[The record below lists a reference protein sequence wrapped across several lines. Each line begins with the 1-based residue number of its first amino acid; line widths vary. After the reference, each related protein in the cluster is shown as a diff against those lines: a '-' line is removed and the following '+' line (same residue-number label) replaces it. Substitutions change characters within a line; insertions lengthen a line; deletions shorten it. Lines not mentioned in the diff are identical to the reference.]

1 MFIRAFITMVAADAV
16 DRHMREQQR
25 LAWVAEEQARAEA
38 AAARDRPPLAR
49 PVYDPARP
57 ERPA

>member
-25 LAWVAEEQARAEA
+25 RAWLAEDRARAEA
-38 AAARDRPPLAR
+38 QAAHHGPSAS
-49 PVYDPARP
+49 PVGFDPRQP

>member
-25 LAWVAEEQARAEA
+25 RAWLAEDRARAEPD
-38 AAARDRPPLAR
+38 AARPRPPTPPAS
-49 PVYDPARP
+49 YDLSRP